1 MNTSKST
8 ALIYRKK
15 PETGIKEGS
24 LEYSD
29 PENKTTFSGVP
40 LLKEIFP
47 LKRPEKSCSIYFPT
61 GFSETNIMNSKRE
74 VKEKTWSRGKKLGHV
89 VKSLL
94 IGCDNHYSSASLCDN
109 IPSYLD
115 DILTFQ

>member
-8 ALIYRKK
+8 VLIYRKK

-29 PENKTTFSGVP
+29 PENKTTFAGVP

-47 LKRPEKSCSIYFPT
+47 LKRPEKSCSICFPT

-74 VKEKTWSRGKKLGHV
+74 VKEKTWSRGKKLA
-89 VKSLL
+89 
-94 IGCDNHYSSASLCDN
+94 DNHYSSASLCDN